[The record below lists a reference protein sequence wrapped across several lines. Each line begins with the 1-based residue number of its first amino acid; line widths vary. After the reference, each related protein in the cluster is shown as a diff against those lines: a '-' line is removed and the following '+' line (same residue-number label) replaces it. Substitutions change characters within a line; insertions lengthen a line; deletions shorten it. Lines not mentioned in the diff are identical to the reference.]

1 MPATLEFR
9 LTSQEQRVTR
19 ESLCPFVQTCWSYI
33 RISVFARCLWGQDFE
48 GIKWVF
54 AWSPAWI
61 WICKVPRKL
70 FTPFFYKELGF
81 NQVCLMANWLLWWN
95 CRISSWNLRKWDE
108 NGKEVPSRNQSNED
122 DSLASY
128 DPLKYAEEMKEI
140 EIGVRLPKSIWL
152 RMQRRTA
159 MTRYGS
165 ENAEPS
171 LIENAKWDV
180 MWQEI
185 WTSIKFIEK
194 ITMNKL

>member
-33 RISVFARCLWGQDFE
+33 RISVFARCVVVRSDFE

-95 CRISSWNLRKWDE
+95 CRISSWNTRKWDK
-108 NGKEVPSRNQSNED
+108 NGD
-122 DSLASY
+122 DSRVSY
-128 DPLKYAEEMKEI
+128 DPLEYAEEMKEI
-140 EIGVRLPKSIWL
+140 EIGVRLPKSVWL

-165 ENAEPS
+165 ENAKPS
-171 LIENAKWDV
+171 LIKNAKWD
-180 MWQEI
+180 MRWQDI
-185 WTSIKFIEK
+185 LTSIKFI
-194 ITMNKL
+194 TLNKL

>member
-9 LTSQEQRVTR
+9 LRTKATR

-33 RISVFARCLWGQDFE
+33 RISVFARCVVVRSGLWRHKV
-48 GIKWVF
+48 GICLV
-54 AWSPAWI
+54 SCWI

-95 CRISSWNLRKWDE
+95 CRISSWNMRKWDE
-108 NGKEVPSRNQSNED
+108 NGIEVPSRNQSNGD
-122 DSLASY
+122 DSRASY
-128 DPLKYAEEMKEI
+128 DPLEYAEEMKEI
-140 EIGVRLPKSIWL
+140 EIGVRLPKSVWL

-171 LIENAKWDV
+171 LIENAKWNV
-180 MWQEI
+180 RWQEI
-185 WTSIKFIEK
+185 WTSIKFI
-194 ITMNKL
+194 

>member
-1 MPATLEFR
+1 M
-9 LTSQEQRVTR
+9 TR

-33 RISVFARCLWGQDFE
+33 RISVFARCVVVRSDFE

-95 CRISSWNLRKWDE
+95 CRISSWNTRKWDK
-108 NGKEVPSRNQSNED
+108 NGD
-122 DSLASY
+122 DSRVSY
-128 DPLKYAEEMKEI
+128 DPLEYAEEMKEI
-140 EIGVRLPKSIWL
+140 EIGVRLPKSVWL

-165 ENAEPS
+165 ENAKPS
-171 LIENAKWDV
+171 LIKNAKWD
-180 MWQEI
+180 MRWQDI
-185 WTSIKFIEK
+185 LTSIKFITLK
-194 ITMNKL
+194 KL